1 MSIEKQNF
9 DLNSQQKKLNTSDR
23 NDLLRKIPK
32 PKYLTHDMVAK
43 FINDSVNDENIRTN
57 LLVKLKKCPDGALQ
71 NFVDNIDKKIATV
84 ISEMSPKKEKK
95 NNLPQKTQEITIED
109 MIALRN
115 SLSEQA
121 NKELENESS
130 PS

>member
-1 MSIEKQNF
+1 MLFRS
-9 DLNSQQKKLNTSDR
+9 
-23 NDLLRKIPK
+23 
-32 PKYLTHDMVAK
+32 
-43 FINDSVNDENIRTN
+43 
-57 LLVKLKKCPDGALQ
+57 CPDGALQ
-71 NFVDNIDKKIATV
+71 NFVDNIERKITA
-84 ISEMSPKKEKK
+84 ILHEMSVSDVDA
-95 NNLPQKTQEITIED
+95 NNLSQKTQEITIED